1 MNDTNTLTQDAPR
14 GTNDHHDRHAGA
26 DNAKPQTGDAAD
38 GMAVAVAVPPHPVT
52 HLVCDCDGVLVDSEA
67 VADEAMVSALFAT
80 LASAAQASPDARNG
94 GTAAERDRLL
104 TRASVAQ
111 EVGARLGRTID
122 HVISAVAAC
131 FGIAL
136 APQAEAGVR
145 TAVEAAV
152 RARQTAVPGVTQA
165 LHALA
170 ADGLPLAVASN
181 SILPRVRE
189 ALAVAG
195 ITALVGERIY
205 TGERVPHPKPAPDVY
220 VAACAGFGA
229 PPQQCAAVEDSVTG
243 VTAASR
249 AGMQVI
255 GFAGGSHLDD
265 ARIHA
270 GRLYA
275 AGASW
280 VFEHM
285 RDLESIVAALRTG
298 AAPAARYL
306 LVPEQNAALAPHRST
321 D

>member
-1 MNDTNTLTQDAPR
+1 MNDTNTLMQDPMR
-14 GTNDHHDRHAGA
+14 GTTDHDGGRAGA
-26 DNAKPQTGDAAD
+26 ANDAAQAARVD
-38 GMAVAVAVPPHPVT
+38 NGPAARIAVPPQPVT

-67 VADEAMVSALFAT
+67 VADEAMVGALFAT
-80 LASAAQASPDARNG
+80 LAAAAQASPRARDG
-94 GTAAERDRLL
+94 ATAAERERPI
-104 TRASVAQ
+104 THASVAH

-136 APQAEAGVR
+136 DRQAEEGVR
-145 TAVEAAV
+145 SAVEAAV
-152 RARQTAVPGVTQA
+152 RARQTAVPGVKEA

-170 ADGLPLAVASN
+170 ASGLPLAVASN

-195 ITALVGERIY
+195 ITDLVGERIY

-220 VAACAGFGA
+220 VAACAGFGV
-229 PPQQCAAVEDSVTG
+229 PPRQCAAVEDSVTG
-243 VTAASR
+243 VTAASG

-255 GFAGGSHLDD
+255 GFAGGTHLGD

-270 GRLYA
+270 ERLHA

-285 RDLESIVAALRTG
+285 RDLESILAALRAG
-298 AAPAARYL
+298 VAPAAHHL
-306 LVPEQNAALAPHRST
+306 LVPTGAC
-321 D
+321 